1 MELRRFELFSA
12 TFLNLKG
19 HSYVQTVTS
28 GIGGKDVTI
37 QQHLVSDQT
46 NKNQEEDQPE
56 KQLTLKILLNEAYDN
71 FYDKIMPVVASKVY
85 AIIQRGQLEFTALDS
100 EFDAKD

>member
-1 MELRRFELFSA
+1 MQRFEFKSA

-19 HSYVQTVTS
+19 HSYVQTEA
-28 GIGGKDVTI
+28 IDGKSVTI